1 MNFLQVWDVTVSDL
15 LAGHSLAAFRGLIFP
30 GGFSYADVLGSAKG
44 WAGALRFHP
53 SAAAQ
58 LDAFFKRP
66 DTFSL
71 GVCNGCQLMA
81 LLGWSGKGVAL
92 RTNLSERFEARI
104 FYYSIFLH
112 APFFLPKKL
121 KINICSFSEPIFSR
135 SS

>member
-1 MNFLQVWDVTVSDL
+1 VSDL
-15 LAGHSLAAFRGLIFP
+15 LEGHSLAAFRGLVFP

-58 LDAFFKRP
+58 LSAFYQRK

-81 LLGWSGKGVAL
+81 HLGWSGKGVAL
-92 RTNLSERFEARI
+92 RQNISERFEVRGRKRI
-104 FYYSIFLH
+104 E
-112 APFFLPKKL
+112 K
-121 KINICSFSEPIFSR
+121 C
-135 SS
+135 